1 MYGGY
6 GYYGLGY
13 SLFDPTMILVY
24 IGALL
29 SLWASSKVNSTFQR
43 YSRVRSMTGMTGAEA
58 AKRLLQ
64 SQGIYDVTVRPV
76 RGQLTDHYDPRTK
89 TVNLSESVY
98 GSTSIAAV
106 GVAAHECGH
115 AIQDNVGYA
124 PLRLRSA
131 FVPIANLGSKI
142 SLPLIIL
149 GFFIGLTPFI
159 EIGIWM
165 FVLAVLFQIITLPVE
180 FNASSRAVQLVDS
193 LGILRGD
200 EVDGTRKVLGAA
212 ALTYVAAAAASIL
225 QLARLII
232 LFGGRRRNDEA
243 EWPDEGAGTD
253 PGYSYGDPGKRRL
266 QPCSIKKSTG

>member
-64 SQGIYDVTVRPV
+64 SQGIYDVTVQPV

-131 FVPIANLGSKI
+131 FVPIANFGSKI

-165 FVLAVLFQIITLPVE
+165 SVSYTHLTLPTI
-180 FNASSRAVQLVDS
+180 A
-193 LGILRGD
+193 
-200 EVDGTRKVLGAA
+200 
-212 ALTYVAAAAASIL
+212 
-225 QLARLII
+225 
-232 LFGGRRRNDEA
+232 
-243 EWPDEGAGTD
+243 
-253 PGYSYGDPGKRRL
+253 
-266 QPCSIKKSTG
+266 

>member
-64 SQGIYDVTVRPV
+64 SQGIYDVTVQPV

-115 AIQDNVGYA
+115 A

-131 FVPIANLGSKI
+131 FVPIANFGSKI

-180 FNASSRAVQLVDS
+180 FNASSRAVHLVDS
-193 LGILRGD
+193 LGILQGD
-200 EVDGTRKVLGAA
+200 EVDGTRQVLGAA

-232 LFGGRRRNDEA
+232 LFGGRRRND
-243 EWPDEGAGTD
+243 
-253 PGYSYGDPGKRRL
+253 
-266 QPCSIKKSTG
+266 

>member
-64 SQGIYDVTVRPV
+64 SQGIYDVTVQPV

-115 AIQDNVGYA
+115 AIQDNVGMRRCA
-124 PLRLRSA
+124 CVPLLCRSQTLAAKFPCPSSSWA
-131 FVPIANLGSKI
+131 FLS
-142 SLPLIIL
+142 
-149 GFFIGLTPFI
+149 
-159 EIGIWM
+159 
-165 FVLAVLFQIITLPVE
+165 
-180 FNASSRAVQLVDS
+180 D
-193 LGILRGD
+193 
-200 EVDGTRKVLGAA
+200 
-212 ALTYVAAAAASIL
+212 
-225 QLARLII
+225 
-232 LFGGRRRNDEA
+232 
-243 EWPDEGAGTD
+243 
-253 PGYSYGDPGKRRL
+253 
-266 QPCSIKKSTG
+266 

>member
-64 SQGIYDVTVRPV
+64 SQGIYDVTVQPV
-76 RGQLTDHYDPRTK
+76 RGQLTDHYDPRTN

-180 FNASSRAVQLVDS
+180 FNASSRAVHLVDS
-193 LGILRGD
+193 LGILQGD
-200 EVDGTRKVLGAA
+200 EVDGTRRVLGAA

-225 QLARLII
+225 QLMRLII
-232 LFGGRRRNDEA
+232 LFGGRRRND
-243 EWPDEGAGTD
+243 
-253 PGYSYGDPGKRRL
+253 
-266 QPCSIKKSTG
+266 

>member
-115 AIQDNVGYA
+115 AIQDNVRYA

-159 EIGIWM
+159 EIGI
-165 FVLAVLFQIITLPVE
+165 
-180 FNASSRAVQLVDS
+180 
-193 LGILRGD
+193 
-200 EVDGTRKVLGAA
+200 
-212 ALTYVAAAAASIL
+212 
-225 QLARLII
+225 
-232 LFGGRRRNDEA
+232 
-243 EWPDEGAGTD
+243 
-253 PGYSYGDPGKRRL
+253 
-266 QPCSIKKSTG
+266 

>member
-64 SQGIYDVTVRPV
+64 SQGIYDVTVQPV

-106 GVAAHECGH
+106 SS
-115 AIQDNVGYA
+115 A
-124 PLRLRSA
+124 PA
-131 FVPIANLGSKI
+131 
-142 SLPLIIL
+142 
-149 GFFIGLTPFI
+149 
-159 EIGIWM
+159 M
-165 FVLAVLFQIITLPVE
+165 
-180 FNASSRAVQLVDS
+180 RA
-193 LGILRGD
+193 
-200 EVDGTRKVLGAA
+200 
-212 ALTYVAAAAASIL
+212 
-225 QLARLII
+225 
-232 LFGGRRRNDEA
+232 
-243 EWPDEGAGTD
+243 
-253 PGYSYGDPGKRRL
+253 
-266 QPCSIKKSTG
+266 